1 MNLELEGKRALVT
14 GASRGLGFAIAAGL
28 AREGC
33 AVTLNSRQEE
43 PLQRAVAAIG
53 GTAVG
58 ISADVTDPE
67 ACHRLLN
74 AVAPGGRL
82 DVLVCNV
89 GSGRSVPPGEEDET
103 EWRRVLDLNLMA
115 TANVVR
121 AGRPFLAAAGG
132 AIVCISSI
140 AGLAAIGAPVTY
152 AAAKAAVNAYVRG
165 LARPLAREGVRINA
179 VAPGNLLF
187 PGSVWERKL
196 NADRP
201 AVERMLTT
209 EVALNRLGTPEEVA
223 SVVIFLASPRAS
235 FVTGSVYVADGG
247 QLRS

>member
-1 MNLELEGKRALVT
+1 VNLELEGKRALVT

-33 AVTLNSRQEE
+33 AVALNSRQEG

-53 GTAVG
+53 GTAEG

-67 ACHRLLN
+67 ACRRLLKS
-74 AVAPGGRL
+74 AAPHGRL

-103 EWRRVLDLNLMA
+103 EWRRVLDLNLLA

-121 AGRPFLAAAGG
+121 AGRPFVAAAGG

-152 AAAKAAVNAYVRG
+152 AAAKAAVHAYVRG
-165 LARPLAREGVRINA
+165 LARPLGREGVRINA

-187 PGSVWERKL
+187 PGSVWESKL
-196 NADRP
+196 NADRT
-201 AVERMLTT
+201 AVERMLMT
-209 EVALNRLGTPEEVA
+209 EVALNRLGTPDEVA

>member
-33 AVTLNSRQEE
+33 AVALNSRQEE

-67 ACHRLLN
+67 ACRRLVK
-74 AVAPGGRL
+74 AAAPHGRL

-103 EWRRVLDLNLMA
+103 EWRRVLDLNLLA
-115 TANVVR
+115 TANMVR
-121 AGRPFLAAAGG
+121 ASRPFIAAAGG

-152 AAAKAAVNAYVRG
+152 AAAKAAVHAYVRG
-165 LARPLAREGVRINA
+165 LARPLARDGVRINA

-187 PGSVWERKL
+187 PGSVWESKL
-196 NADRP
+196 NADRQE
-201 AVERMLTT
+201 VERMLMT

>member
-1 MNLELEGKRALVT
+1 VNLELAGKRALVT
-14 GASRGLGFAIAAGL
+14 GSSRGLGFAIAAGL
-28 AREGC
+28 ASEGC
-33 AVTLNSRQEE
+33 TVTLNSRQGE
-43 PLQRAVAAIG
+43 PLQQAVAAIG
-53 GTAVG
+53 GEAVG
-58 ISADVTDPE
+58 ISADVTNPE
-67 ACHRLLN
+67 DCRRLVK
-74 AVAPGGRL
+74 AASPQGRL

-89 GSGRSVPPGEEDET
+89 GSGRSVPPGEEDED

-121 AGRPFLAAAGG
+121 AARSAVAAAGG

-152 AAAKAAVNAYVRG
+152 AAAKAALHAYVRG
-165 LARPLAREGVRINA
+165 LARPLGREGVRINA

-196 NADRP
+196 NEDRL
-201 AVERMLTT
+201 AVEGMLKAD
-209 EVALNRLGTPEEVA
+209 VALNRLGTPEEVS

>member
-33 AVTLNSRQEE
+33 AVALNSRQEG

-53 GTAVG
+53 GAAEG

-67 ACHRLLN
+67 ACRRLLKS
-74 AVAPGGRL
+74 AAPHGRL

-103 EWRRVLDLNLMA
+103 EWRRVLDLNLLA

-121 AGRPFLAAAGG
+121 AGRPFVAAAGG

-152 AAAKAAVNAYVRG
+152 AAAKAAVHAYVRG
-165 LARPLAREGVRINA
+165 LARPLGREGVRINA

-187 PGSVWERKL
+187 PGSVWESKL
-196 NADRP
+196 NADRT
-201 AVERMLTT
+201 AVERMLMT
-209 EVALNRLGTPEEVA
+209 EVALNRLGTPDEVA